1 MSWSNMLHKFPERKF
16 VLLILAREI
25 LKSAPGPEVRVYE
38 SLSGE
43 QVRVRESAEVCNA
56 GGDRQSDTMPLA
68 TVFCWHEYQSRLFVF
83 AALHSAPLTNTPLF
97 SRGCPLGTK
106 MPLEN
111 QGLTIQPQYLRVCHG
126 RVFLPVPS
134 VRELWA
140 ELVYGYALPFS
151 GSTWE
156 GVQGFPW

>member
-1 MSWSNMLHKFPERKF
+1 
-16 VLLILAREI
+16 LILAREI

-83 AALHSAPLTNTPLF
+83 AALHSAPLTNTPCFPKVVLLERRHPWKTRALRSNHNICGFVMDGFFCRFLLF
-97 SRGCPLGTK
+97 GNFGLSWFMDMLFHFLGVPGK
-106 MPLEN
+106 VFKDFPGDLEV
-111 QGLTIQPQYLRVCHG
+111 LFYYER
-126 RVFLPVPS
+126 
-134 VRELWA
+134 
-140 ELVYGYALPFS
+140 
-151 GSTWE
+151 
-156 GVQGFPW
+156 